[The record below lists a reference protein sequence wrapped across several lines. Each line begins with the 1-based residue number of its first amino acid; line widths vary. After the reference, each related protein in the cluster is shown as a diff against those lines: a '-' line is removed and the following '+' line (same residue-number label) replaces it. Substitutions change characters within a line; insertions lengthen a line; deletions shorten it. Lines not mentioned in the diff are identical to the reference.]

1 MKYQFERSEEA
12 LFIFLEGKLL
22 GNQYEVPLL
31 DLIEEYQEDG
41 VKYAAMDVSKLELI
55 NSIGIGILMRIL
67 VKFRNKGGDVC
78 LIKPSEQ
85 IRKLLI
91 ITKLMAIF
99 SIVETKEEAI
109 QCMRS

>member
-1 MKYQFERSEEA
+1 MKYHFEQDNGV

-22 GNQYEVPLL
+22 GNQYEVQLL
-31 DLIEEYQEDG
+31 DQIEEHQEDG
-41 VKYAAMDVSKLELI
+41 VKYAAIDVSQLELI

-67 VKFRNKGGDVC
+67 VKFRNKGGEVC

-99 SIVETKEEAI
+99 SVVETKEEAI
-109 QCMRS
+109 QCLYA